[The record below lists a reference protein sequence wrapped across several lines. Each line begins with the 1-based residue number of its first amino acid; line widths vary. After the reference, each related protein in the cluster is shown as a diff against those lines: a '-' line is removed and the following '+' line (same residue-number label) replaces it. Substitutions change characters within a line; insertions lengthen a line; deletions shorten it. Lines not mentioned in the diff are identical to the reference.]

1 LVIGGCTSSPLVLI
15 LYTEAKDLTVFSSKD
30 ECYLNTDFDFTF
42 NNNEF
47 FINNYTLY
55 HPRTYYANSVS
66 PLKDSI
72 ETSLD
77 REVQNVNV
85 AEHFSFLRQSTI
97 TSFFMVNMIDM
108 PVCFK
113 KSKSLYSKTFEIPLL
128 KLSNILMRAGL
139 RGKTIKTV
147 TLSFTQ
153 CFHEV
158 MGMVQKAD
166 FINWRFLYSYILSTR
181 LFRGGFISNTT
192 SNLEVGLDPQHRI
205 KDGGYE
211 FNSLYFLKT
220 FLFEKLEK
228 YAPLFSFYI
237 RKVDKSVRKNSRGKS
252 GKYTIIWKYVP
263 VYKRLY
269 VNIRWLLRD
278 LKFQKFKTFTERL
291 TKVLETF
298 LLTPHLSF
306 VCKLRRFTHFFVFKN
321 YKKSLLKT
329 LKSTS

>member
-1 LVIGGCTSSPLVLI
+1 VYRTISLI
-15 LYTEAKDLTVFSSKD
+15 IIFYTEVKDPSIFSTKNLRYYDINSDLT
-30 ECYLNTDFDFTF
+30 F
-42 NNNEF
+42 NDNEF

-55 HPRTYYANSVS
+55 RSRDCYTNLVS
-66 PLKDSI
+66 PLKDSV
-72 ETSLD
+72 EASLNQ
-77 REVQNVNV
+77 EVEDLNV
-85 AEHFSFLRQSTI
+85 AKHFSFLRQSTI
-97 TSFFMVNMIDM
+97 TSFFTANMIDM

-139 RGKTIKTV
+139 RGNTIKTV

-158 MGMVQKAD
+158 MCMVHKVD
-166 FINWRFLYSYILSTR
+166 FIGWRFLYSYILSTR
-181 LFRGGFISNTT
+181 LNLDGLVTNTKG
-192 SNLEVGLDPQHRI
+192 NPEVGLDPQHRI
-205 KDGGYE
+205 LDGGYE
-211 FNSLYFLKT
+211 FNGLYFLKT
-220 FLFEKLEK
+220 LLFEKLEK
-228 YAPLFSFYI
+228 YSPLFSFYI

-252 GKYTIIWKYVP
+252 GKYTLVWKYIP

-291 TKVLETF
+291 TSVLETF